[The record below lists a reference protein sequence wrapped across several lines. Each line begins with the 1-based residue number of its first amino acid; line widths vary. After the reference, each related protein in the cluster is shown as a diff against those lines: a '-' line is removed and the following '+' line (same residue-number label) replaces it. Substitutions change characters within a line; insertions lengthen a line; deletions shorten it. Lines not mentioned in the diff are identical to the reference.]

1 MGKSILILLI
11 LIITL
16 VAAPFFGSFGEALD
30 KPVVSAASTL
40 SEYLFNQLSN
50 SQDHLNQSLTVP
62 ERTAMY
68 YECLW
73 FTYESEVEFSVEIP
87 DEEPPGGSALPL
99 PLPEPWEGL
108 GFTVESDIDVHTVNP
123 YHYKI
128 VDPMD
133 PIQIGPAII
142 SEPFGYA

>member
-73 FTYESEVEFSVEIP
+73 FTYESEVEFSVEFIP
-87 DEEPPGGSALPL
+87 
-99 PLPEPWEGL
+99 PEPIPGTSVEKEPGVWDDFRQSSKTIFIGGL
-108 GFTVESDIDVHTVNP
+108 FLWARARGS
-123 YHYKI
+123 
-128 VDPMD
+128 
-133 PIQIGPAII
+133 
-142 SEPFGYA
+142 SFGLYRAA

>member
-1 MGKSILILLI
+1 MGKSILVLLI

-62 ERTAMY
+62 QKTAIY
-68 YECLW
+68 YDSLW
-73 FTYESEVEFSVEIP
+73 FTF
-87 DEEPPGGSALPL
+87 
-99 PLPEPWEGL
+99 
-108 GFTVESDIDVHTVNP
+108 ESDYDKVITKLYPPEIVLRNEFTIESDRGVHTFNP
-123 YHYKI
+123 NHIEYVYPI
-128 VDPMD
+128 DPMD